1 MIEQK
6 NPSYRVTV
14 ISKET
19 NKATIVEYP
28 ITCQFT
34 VTRGVFAQS
43 QKATISLYN
52 IGTDKRNEIFQD
64 QFTLDPKKYKYVFI
78 EAGYNGV
85 MPLIFSGRIMQAYSF
100 RAGGQTD
107 VITQIEAVATDIFD
121 FQSSHTF
128 AAGTTF
134 KDALKTMAADMPNV
148 LVGNTGTLEGQ
159 FQTPTTFDG
168 STIDC
173 MNTLTGGHTFVDNG
187 ILNTLMDNEV
197 IDVPVPVIS
206 QNTTLLETPMRR
218 DANLEV
224 KTLFLPDLIV
234 GQLVEV
240 DSSVSPNFNGQFK
253 LVGFT
258 HNCMIGKSQAGQRT
272 TQLVLWI
279 GPLLPGANIAITGGA
294 APVGFNKVKG
304 EQVSPVNPMPITK
317 KWIMP
322 YNGRITSNFGARV
335 APKKGAST
343 FHKGV
348 DIGAPWGSKVQ
359 APADGTVIYA
369 GSNDPKGYGT
379 YIVIDHG
386 IINGKKVTSEYGH
399 LSSYAVSYHQKVK
412 QGQTIARS
420 GNSGISTGPHLHFTV
435 KENGTPVNPLKY
447 VNSGSKFRGA
457 GASGGW

>member
-1 MIEQK
+1 MIEQR
-6 NPSYRVTV
+6 NPRYRVTV

-19 NKATIVEYP
+19 NRTTIVEYP

-43 QKATISLYN
+43 QKATIQLYN
-52 IGTDKRNEIFQD
+52 IGEDKRNEIFQD
-64 QFTLDPKKYKYVFI
+64 QFTLDPKKYKYVFL

-100 RAGGQTD
+100 RSGGQTD

-121 FQSSHTF
+121 YQSSFTF
-128 AAGTTF
+128 TSGTTF
-134 KDALKTMAADMPNV
+134 KDALKTMVSDMPNV

-168 STIDC
+168 PTIDC
-173 MNTLTGGHTFVDNG
+173 LNTLTGGHSFVDNG
-187 ILNTLMDNEV
+187 VLNTLMDNEV

-206 QNTTLLETPMRR
+206 SNTSLLSTPMRR

-224 KTLFLPDLIV
+224 ETLFLPDLIA

-258 HNCMIGKSQAGQRT
+258 HDCLIGESQAGQRRT
-272 TQLVLWI
+272 RLVLWI
-279 GPLLPGANIAITGGA
+279 GPLLPGANIALTGATTGGA
-294 APVGFNKVKG
+294 APVSFNKVKG
-304 EQVSPVNPMPITK
+304 EQVTPVNPKPIQP

-322 YNGRITSNFGARV
+322 CKGEITSQFGYRID
-335 APKKGAST
+335 P
-343 FHKGV
+343 V
-348 DIGAPWGSKVQ
+348 DKTRKYHSGWDIKVQ
-359 APADGTVIYA
+359 IGTPVKAVADGTVYYA

-379 YIVIDHG
+379 YVIIDHG
-386 IINGKKVTSEYGH
+386 TINGKIVTSEYGH
-399 LSSYAVSYHQKVK
+399 LASYCVYGKQKIK
-412 QGQTIARS
+412 QGQRIGLS
-420 GNSGISTGPHLHFTV
+420 GNTGKSTGPHLHLTIREGAY
-435 KENGTPVNPLKY
+435 KGKPVSPGNYL
-447 VNSGSKFRGA
+447 N
-457 GASGGW
+457 